1 MDIKSVKNMKSN
13 VKFLKYVVM
22 YILLS
27 NVVVL
32 GYN

>member
-1 MDIKSVKNMKSN
+1 MYIKSVKNMKSN

>member
-1 MDIKSVKNMKSN
+1 MYIKSVKNMKSN
-13 VKFLKYVVM
+13 VRFLKYVVM